1 MLGGIG
7 VGVAGVKDRQQQRAG
22 ADERDQA
29 GVTTGDDG
37 VVAAGRLSQ
46 DMGGEV
52 FFAGIEQSAGHAQ
65 LTGQD
70 QRGIAASFGCG
81 DGAAAGP
88 LNCLGLNPRL
98 DSCHMQLARPNG

>member
-29 GVTTGDDG
+29 GVTAGDDG
-37 VVAAGRLSQ
+37 IVAAGRLSQ

-52 FFAGIEQSAGHAQ
+52 FFAGIEQRAGHAQ

-70 QRGIAASFGCG
+70 QRRIAASFGCS
-81 DGAAAGP
+81 DGAIRGDPSGAPRSPTLTSIAA
-88 LNCLGLNPRL
+88 
-98 DSCHMQLARPNG
+98 AA